1 MPSGQTTDIATFDV
15 AQFCQAVEH
24 SPIGTAVF
32 GLDGVWLNGNAALRR
47 FLGYSSDEL
56 RTVNFRDV
64 THPDDLDADLVLF
77 EQLTSGRIPSYE
89 IEKRYIR
96 KDGGVAWAARTV
108 SLVRSA
114 TGDPLFYISHVQ
126 DIAGR
131 KAAEAERL
139 KLADRATLAARA
151 AHIGIWE
158 LDLNT
163 NALSWSPEM
172 FDLFLTPAPD
182 VLDLA
187 FFTSFVLEDDRETLQ
202 RDTAAALNG
211 LLLDTEFRI
220 RRTDGEIRH
229 IKGFGSLERGVD
241 GAPDRLVGAN
251 WDVTEMRRL
260 AERAEAAS
268 RAKSQFLAVMSHEI
282 RTPMNGIL
290 GMTQAMQADP
300 LPALQRERLDIV
312 AESGAALL
320 TILND
325 ILDLSKVEAGKME
338 LESVAFDLGIL
349 LGNLRST
356 YASTADDQ
364 GLILA
369 LDLGD
374 AAGLYRGDPTR
385 LRQILSNLI
394 SNSLK
399 FTAQGRI
406 DIAARRDGQ
415 TLVLTVADTGVGMT
429 TEVIARIFNPFAQ
442 ADASTT
448 RQFGGTGLGLSIVH
462 ELTRLMQGRID
473 VDSRPGEGSRFTV
486 VLPLPWL
493 GPAVGTPAPSASD
506 VRQGDAGLR
515 VLAAEDNAI
524 NRLVLQT
531 LLGQFGIEPTIVENG
546 AQAVE
551 AWLGGD
557 WDMVLMDVQMPVLDG
572 FGAARAIREREAA
585 QGLPRTPII
594 ALTANAMPHQRDECL
609 AHGMDAV
616 VAKPIDVRALISALE
631 TVGQKGAHLTESG
644 RATA

>member
-1 MPSGQTTDIATFDV
+1 M
-15 AQFCQAVEH
+15 
-24 SPIGTAVF
+24 
-32 GLDGVWLNGNAALRR
+32 
-47 FLGYSSDEL
+47 
-56 RTVNFRDV
+56 FR
-64 THPDDLDADLVLF
+64 
-77 EQLTSGRIPSYE
+77 
-89 IEKRYIR
+89 
-96 KDGGVAWAARTV
+96 
-108 SLVRSA
+108 
-114 TGDPLFYISHVQ
+114 
-126 DIAGR
+126 
-131 KAAEAERL
+131 
-139 KLADRATLAARA
+139 
-151 AHIGIWE
+151 
-158 LDLNT
+158 
-163 NALSWSPEM
+163 
-172 FDLFLTPAPD
+172 
-182 VLDLA
+182 
-187 FFTSFVLEDDRETLQ
+187 
-202 RDTAAALNG
+202 
-211 LLLDTEFRI
+211 
-220 RRTDGEIRH
+220 RRT
-229 IKGFGSLERGVD
+229 
-241 GAPDRLVGAN
+241 
-251 WDVTEMRRL
+251 
-260 AERAEAAS
+260 
-268 RAKSQFLAVMSHEI
+268 
-282 RTPMNGIL
+282 
-290 GMTQAMQADP
+290 
-300 LPALQRERLDIV
+300 RLDIV

-374 AAGLYRGDPTR
+374 ASGLYRGDPTR

>member
-1 MPSGQTTDIATFDV
+1 MPSSQTTDIATFDV

-56 RTVNFRDV
+56 RKVNFRDV

-96 KDGGVAWAARTV
+96 KDGHVAWAARTV

-114 TGDPLFYISHVQ
+114 VGEPLFYISHVQ

-151 AHIGIWE
+151 AQIGIWE

-182 VLDLA
+182 VLDLD

-220 RRTDGEIRH
+220 LRTDGEIRH
-229 IKGFGSLERGVD
+229 IKGFGSLERGVG

-506 VRQGDAGLR
+506 IRQGGAGLR